1 MTLSDN
7 ICKALDKN
15 YSLEEAAADLGA
27 LIMERELIVRKG
39 DTASPRLREL
49 EQIIPL
55 QEKLALGKLRG
66 TQAFEQLAQL
76 DIRVEQYD

>member
-1 MTLSDN
+1 MTLSDI
-7 ICKALDKN
+7 ICKALDKK
-15 YSLEEAAADLGA
+15 YSVEEAAADLGT

-66 TQAFEQLAQL
+66 DETFDRLNLL
-76 DIRVEQYD
+76 DIRLEKA